1 MEQLYEIFAIKLRNL
16 SLNFKRFLFYR
27 VDWNNRLISIQG
39 ARGAGKTTLL
49 LQYIKQ
55 QFDEPSKQVLYV
67 DLNNIYFS
75 THSIIDLADQFY
87 KAGGKF
93 LFLDEI
99 HKYQNWSVEI
109 KQIYD
114 TYGELKMVITGSS
127 ILEINR
133 GEADLSR
140 RLVSYL
146 LPGLSFR
153 EYLELDQVSN
163 FEPYDIESIV
173 TNHMEI
179 AADIAGKIRPMEHF
193 GNYLTYGYY
202 PFYIEGKDSY
212 TEKLLNTINLIL
224 EVDLPAV
231 ESIGFNNIQKIKKL
245 LSVVSQSVP
254 FKPNTHKL
262 AELTEVSR
270 VSIIRFF
277 YLLEKAQLLS
287 LLQASTK
294 GIQKMAKPDKI
305 YLNNTN
311 LMAAISPGIQDT
323 GTKRETFFFNQLY
336 HHHKIELPKEGDF
349 LVNDRYIFE
358 IGGKNK
364 TLSQISGMTNAL
376 IAADNIEI
384 GYDKKI
390 PLWLFGFL
398 Y

>member
-1 MEQLYEIFAIKLRNL
+1 MFNRIGW
-16 SLNFKRFLFYR
+16 
-27 VDWNNRLISIQG
+27 DNRLISIQG

-55 QFDEPSKQVLYV
+55 QYGKPSKQVLYA

-75 THSIIDLADQFY
+75 THTILDLADQFY

-99 HKYQNWSVEI
+99 HKYPNWSVEI

-114 TYGELKMVITGSS
+114 TYHELNVVITGSS
-127 ILEINR
+127 ILEIKR

-153 EYLELDQVSN
+153 EYLELDQETV
-163 FEPYDIESIV
+163 FEPVSLDSIV
-173 TNHMEI
+173 KHHMGISAEI
-179 AADIAGKIRPMEHF
+179 TRMIRPLEHF
-193 GNYLTYGYY
+193 TNYLTHGYY
-202 PFYIEGKDSY
+202 PYFTEGKDSY
-212 TEKLLNTINLIL
+212 TERLFNTINLIL

-231 ESIGFNNIQKIKKL
+231 ENIGFNSIQKLKKL
-245 LSVVSQSVP
+245 LSIVSQSVP

-270 VSIIRFF
+270 VTLIRFF

-287 LLQASTK
+287 LLQTSTK

-311 LMAAISPGIQDT
+311 LMAALSPLSQDT
-323 GTKRETFFFNQLY
+323 GTQRETFFYNQLH

-349 LVNDRYIFE
+349 LVNDQFVFE

-364 TLSQISGMTNAL
+364 TFKQ
-376 IAADNIEI
+376 IAAHANAMIAAGNIET
-384 GYDKKI
+384 GFDKKI

>member
-1 MEQLYEIFAIKLRNL
+1 VEQLYEIFAIKLRNQ
-16 SLNFKRFLFYR
+16 SLKFKRFLFYR

-55 QFDEPSKQVLYV
+55 QFEEPSKQVLYV

-87 KAGGKF
+87 KAGGKY

-99 HKYQNWSVEI
+99 HKYPNWSVEI

-114 TYGELKMVITGSS
+114 TYGELKVVITGSS
-127 ILEINR
+127 ILEIRR

-153 EYLELDQVSN
+153 EYLELDQVSS
-163 FEPYDIESIV
+163 FEPYDIDSIV
-173 TNHMEI
+173 KNHMEI

-202 PFYIEGKDSY
+202 PYFIEGKDSY

-231 ESIGFNNIQKIKKL
+231 ESIGFNNIQKMKKL

-254 FKPNTHKL
+254 FKPNTQKL

-270 VSIIRFF
+270 VSLIRFF

-311 LMAAISPGIQDT
+311 LMAAISPGVQDT
-323 GTKRETFFFNQLY
+323 GTKRETFFLNQLH

-364 TLSQISGMTNAL
+364 TLAQVAGKTNAL
-376 IAADNIEI
+376 IAADNIET